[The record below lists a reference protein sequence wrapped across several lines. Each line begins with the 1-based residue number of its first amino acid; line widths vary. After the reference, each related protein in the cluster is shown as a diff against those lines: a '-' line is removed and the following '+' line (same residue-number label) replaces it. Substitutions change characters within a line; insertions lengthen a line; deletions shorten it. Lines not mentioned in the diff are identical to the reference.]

1 MKLNYYQDPGHGWIK
16 APKALLQ
23 RLGIAGDISHYSYMR
38 GDFAYLEEDCDAARL
53 FKAADSIGLEIKL
66 NEFHTNKQSK
76 IRSYDQYKYTRAL
89 EDFFKWTLDTGRLEV
104 YSLGA
109 KNGQLTFEKVEL
121 KK

>member
-23 RLGIAGDISHYSYMR
+23 RLGIAGDITTYSYMR

-76 IRSYDQYKYTRAL
+76 IRSYDQYQAP
-89 EDFFKWTLDTGRLEV
+89 
-104 YSLGA
+104 GA
-109 KNGQLTFEKVEL
+109 EIVQFMREHFHLIRIGG
-121 KK
+121 